1 MKLENVYIARW
12 FLQMFKGIAIAK
24 VNPRHLGNS
33 SGKNLLTILTETES
47 FISFESTVKCFWTL
61 HL

>member
-47 FISFESTVKCFWTL
+47 FISFESTVKCF
-61 HL
+61 